1 MLPCSNEVRKTVKQK
16 LDKLDKMKPKHISF
30 KNLMPGFF
38 LHSNKNRNTLR
49 NTRENGDSN
58 QFTYSYCSP

>member
-16 LDKLDKMKPKHISF
+16 LDKMDKMKPKHISF

-49 NTRENGDSN
+49 NT
-58 QFTYSYCSP
+58 